1 MVGVKQTDTSGPF
14 LAACRRWAARVS
26 PPAFTDP
33 QRPLLLADLTQS
45 WSSVGG
51 GVGTYLRR
59 KRAHILEH
67 TSHRHL
73 MILPG
78 AEDVVEESEEGR
90 AITVWLKSP
99 HVPFSPNYRL
109 LLRNRAVRKALIRY
123 QPDLIECQDAYN
135 LPWAA
140 LKHREAFP
148 DTALVAG
155 YMTDF
160 PTVYVTR
167 PFGKVMPDRL
177 ADAAGRLCYGY
188 CGRLYRQFDAVY
200 ALSENGG
207 GKLLRSL
214 GVEEVQILPLGVEL
228 KEFGPERRDEG
239 LRRELGLSPDQPLL
253 IYVGRLDIEKRPDI
267 VVEAFRQLPEGLG
280 AKLVL
285 LGQGPQKEQIEALGD
300 PRIITPGFVTD
311 RAELARW
318 LASADLYVSAMPNET
333 FGVSVIEAQASGLP
347 VVGVAGGAMP
357 ERVLPGMGLLGPVAD
372 SSAMAA
378 NILAVLGGDSQ
389 TMGEKGRAHVSSE
402 YSWAHSMEQLFGT
415 IVPAAF
421 ARRAAARAR
430 THGALPRTLVRA

>member
-1 MVGVKQTDTSGPF
+1 MNALSSPF
-14 LAACRRWAARVS
+14 
-26 PPAFTDP
+26 DP
-33 QRPLLLADLTQS
+33 KRPLLLADLTQS
-45 WSSVGG
+45 WSAVGG

-67 TSHRHL
+67 TPHRHL

-78 AEDVVEESEEGR
+78 AEDVVEESDEGR

-109 LLRNRAVRKALIRY
+109 LLRNKAVRQALIRF

-135 LPWAA
+135 LPWTA
-140 LKHREAFP
+140 LKHRKVYP
-148 DTALVAG
+148 DTVLVAG

-160 PTVYVTR
+160 PTVYVSR

-177 ADAAGRLCYGY
+177 AEAAGRLCYDY
-188 CGRLYRQFDAVY
+188 CSRLYRQFDAVY

-214 GVEEVQILPLGVEL
+214 GVEDVQMLPLGVEI
-228 KEFGPERRDEG
+228 EDFGPERRDPA
-239 LRRELGLSPDQPLL
+239 LRRELGLDDDQPLL
-253 IYVGRLDIEKRPDI
+253 IYLGRLDIEKRPDI
-267 VVEAFRQLPEGLG
+267 VVEAFRKLPESLG

-285 LGQGPQKEQIEALGD
+285 LGQGPQKEQFEALGD

-311 RAELARW
+311 RTDLARW

-333 FGVSVIEAQASGLP
+333 FGISVIEAQASGLP
-347 VVGVAGGAMP
+347 VVGVSGGAMP

-372 SSAMAA
+372 SDAMAA
-378 NILAVLGGDSQ
+378 NIVAVLNGD
-389 TMGEKGRAHVSSE
+389 TRAMGDKARVHVRNE
-402 YSWAHSMEQLFGT
+402 YSWQHSMEQLFGT
-415 IVPAAF
+415 IIPNAF
-421 ARRAAARAR
+421 ARRAATRAR
-430 THGALPRTLVRA
+430 THGPLPRTLVRA